1 MELLRMAIRNVTRNR
16 RRSGLTIVSVV
27 IGVTVLMNAQ
37 GVFRGLTATVYGR
50 MMSMDT
56 GQVQVEAAAYRA
68 EARRLPLDLPI
79 RGSEALAARLRKLP
93 GVAAVSERIDI
104 SMELTNGVDG
114 ARTLARGVSPE
125 EAEVTEVSKRIL
137 SGRFLKA
144 GEPGILV
151 GKGLADKL
159 GLKAGDAAYYTA
171 LDLHSARN
179 LGTAPVVGV
188 FEFGYPLFDDYLV
201 LMDIGQAR
209 AFLGMGGD
217 ESTRLVLRGSDPQA
231 SAALAKRVTAA
242 LAEPGG
248 EGLSAY
254 EWKTFSENLVSTV
267 ETRLALMSTVMSV
280 LFALI
285 AAGIF
290 NTMAMNVQERYRE
303 IGTLRAIGIRRSTLR
318 RLFLLEGLIVGAAG
332 CLLAALPATLI
343 GLFMA
348 NFGFDV
354 SGIMP
359 RDLPIPFGKALR
371 ASYVPKQALLAVGAS
386 LGAAVLGSI
395 VPAFR
400 ASRLAITEAIG
411 AAR

>member
-1 MELLRMAIRNVTRNR
+1 
-16 RRSGLTIVSVV
+16 
-27 IGVTVLMNAQ
+27 
-37 GVFRGLTATVYGR
+37 
-50 MMSMDT
+50 
-56 GQVQVEAAAYRA
+56 
-68 EARRLPLDLPI
+68 
-79 RGSEALAARLRKLP
+79 
-93 GVAAVSERIDI
+93 
-104 SMELTNGVDG
+104 
-114 ARTLARGVSPE
+114 
-125 EAEVTEVSKRIL
+125 
-137 SGRFLKA
+137 
-144 GEPGILV
+144 
-151 GKGLADKL
+151 
-159 GLKAGDAAYYTA
+159 
-171 LDLHSARN
+171 
-179 LGTAPVVGV
+179 
-188 FEFGYPLFDDYLV
+188 
-201 LMDIGQAR
+201 
-209 AFLGMGGD
+209 
-217 ESTRLVLRGSDPQA
+217 VLRGSDPQA